1 VQRMLAWLKRKKN
14 IIRIGRWCGWIALAL
29 MVLTALSGYGI
40 TEWRLIERIT
50 FGLLGKAGSLELHH
64 YTDIPLAVLT
74 LLHVGI
80 DVWVRR
86 SARRRKKLAGGAASA
101 SHSEGVD

>member
-1 VQRMLAWLKRKKN
+1 MQRMLAWLRRKKN
-14 IIRIGRWCGWIALAL
+14 VVRIGRWCGWIALAL

-50 FGLLGKAGSLELHH
+50 FGLLDKAGSLELHH
-64 YTDIPLAVLT
+64 YTDIPLAVFT

-80 DVWVRR
+80 DVWARR
-86 SARRRKKLAGGAASA
+86 SARRRKRLAGGDVSA
-101 SHSEGVD
+101 SYSEGVN